1 MGFEYKE
8 GALSQGTQGASRSW
22 RRQGVHSSRKPLEKH
37 MALLDTLETNLELVL
52 EMQNHRD
59 RKQMI
64 GCRAGGEGCQRT

>member
-37 MALLDTLETNLELVL
+37 VALLDTLETHLELVTSGSI
-52 EMQNHRD
+52 R
-59 RKQMI
+59 
-64 GCRAGGEGCQRT
+64 